1 MHTLAA
7 SRGNAPQAA
16 SAAAARRR
24 TRRDGGEAATSGR
37 GCRGGEARRG
47 AEEFPGVVGEEEEAS
62 WIEGLVM
69 RWTAPLIR
77 QR

>member
-7 SRGNAPQAA
+7 SRGNAP
-16 SAAAARRR
+16 RRPPPR
-24 TRRDGGEAATSGR
+24 APAHAKDGGEAATSGR

-69 RWTAPLIR
+69 RWTAQLIR